1 MRDVII
7 FLTLVISVA
16 MLGCM
21 SEEQTA
27 PPSQVTTTPPPT
39 TSAPPMTNAVEGK
52 SLFEIKCSLCHSL
65 NRPASKS
72 KSYDGWL
79 STVHRMIG
87 NGAPLTDEEAEI
99 IAAYLAQTYGEE

>member
-1 MRDVII
+1 MKDVTI

-39 TSAPPMTNAVEGK
+39 TSAPPMTNAVEAK

-65 NRPASKS
+65 DRPASKS
-72 KSYDGWL
+72 KSYDEWL
-79 STVHRMIG
+79 STVYRMKK
-87 NGAPLTDEEAEI
+87 NGAPINDDEAKI
-99 IAAYLAQTYGEE
+99 IAAYLAEVYG